1 MYYKISILKDFI
13 IRSELMSIW
22 SKSET
27 MERSELEKIQL
38 ERLQNTVKR
47 VYENVA
53 MYRERMDENGI
64 KPEDIKSLDDL
75 AKLPFTMK
83 DDLRE
88 QYPLGMLAVPI
99 EEVTEIH
106 ASSGTTGKQV
116 IGPMTENDIELWSE
130 IAARSLSAMG
140 VEKNDVVQ
148 TSYGFGLF
156 TGGFGAH
163 YGARKIGALAI
174 PMSSGNSK
182 RQIKFLRDLK
192 TTYLCCTPSYAMS
205 LAETLYEMGLTKDD
219 IHLKGGVFGAEP
231 WTEEMRHEIEDKLG
245 IKAYDI
251 YGLTEIIGPGVAYEC
266 EYQAGMHVNEDFFIP
281 EIIDPD
287 TGEVLPEGTMGELVF
302 TCLTKE
308 AMPLIRYRTR
318 DLCVLTKEKCKCGR
332 TLLRMA
338 KPVGRTDDMLIIR
351 GVNVFPSQIEEV
363 LMRTE
368 GVAPY
373 YQIVVDRVNNKDTL
387 DVLIEL
393 SSFGMSDEVKN
404 IEKLTKKLSAEL
416 LSMLGIK
423 ANVKLVEPKSITRS
437 EGKAVRVIDNRKLH

>member
-1 MYYKISILKDFI
+1 MQKVYYV
-13 IRSELMSIW
+13 RSKFMSIW
-22 SKSET
+22 SKNET
-27 MERSELEKIQL
+27 MSRAELETIQL
-38 ERLQNTVKR
+38 ERLQKTVKR
-47 VYENVA
+47 VYDNVE
-53 MYRERMDENGI
+53 MYRERMNEAGV
-64 KPEDIKSLDDL
+64 KPEDIKTLADL
-75 AKLPFTMK
+75 AKLPFTTK

-88 QYPLGMLAVPI
+88 QYPFGLLAVPLD
-99 EEVTEIH
+99 EVTEIH

-116 IGPMTENDIELWSE
+116 IGPMTENDVELWAE

-140 VEKNDVVQ
+140 VEKNDVVH

-163 YGARKIGALAI
+163 YGARKIGAVAI

-182 RQIKFLRDLK
+182 RQVKFMKDLGS
-192 TTYLCCTPSYAMS
+192 TYLCCTPSYAMS
-205 LAETLYEMGLTKDD
+205 LAEVLYDMGYTKDD
-219 IHLKGGVFGAEP
+219 IKLKGGVFGAEP
-231 WTEEMRHEIEDKLG
+231 WTEEMRSEIEDKLG

-251 YGLTEIIGPGVAYEC
+251 YGLTEIIGPGVSYEC
-266 EYQAGMHVNEDFFIP
+266 TEQAGMHINEDFFIP

-287 TGEVLPEGTMGELVF
+287 TGEVLPEGSMGELVF
-302 TCLTKE
+302 TCITKE

-318 DLCVLTKEKCKCGR
+318 DLCVLTKEVCKCGR
-332 TLLRMA
+332 TFTRMA

-373 YQIVVDRVNNKDTL
+373 YQIIVDRVNNKDTL

-393 SSFGMSDEVKN
+393 SSFGMSDEVKD
-404 IEKLTKKLSAEL
+404 IEALTKKLSAEL

-423 ANVKLVEPKSITRS
+423 ANIKLVEPKTITRS

>member
-1 MYYKISILKDFI
+1 MP
-13 IRSELMSIW
+13 IW
-22 SKSET
+22 NKEFET
-27 MERSELEKIQL
+27 MPREQLEELQL
-38 ERLQNTVKR
+38 ERLQATVKR

-53 MYRERMDENGI
+53 MYRERMDEKGV
-64 KPEDIKSLDDL
+64 KPEDIKTLKDL
-75 AKLPFTMK
+75 AKLPFITK
-83 DDLRE
+83 NDLRD
-88 QYPLGMLAVPI
+88 QYPFGLLAVPL
-99 EEVTEIH
+99 EDVTEIH

-116 IGPMTENDIELWSE
+116 IGPMTENDVELWAE

-140 VEKNDVVQ
+140 AEKNDIVH

-163 YGARKIGALAI
+163 YGARKIGAVAI

-182 RQIKFLRDLK
+182 RQIKIMKDLGS
-192 TTYLCCTPSYAMS
+192 TYLCCTPSYAMT
-205 LAETLYEMGLTKDD
+205 LAEVLHDMGYTKDD
-219 IHLKGGVFGAEP
+219 IKLKGGVFGAEP
-231 WTEEMRHEIEDKLG
+231 WTEEMRAEIEDKLG

-251 YGLTEIIGPGVAYEC
+251 YGLTEIIGPGVSYEC
-266 EYQAGMHVNEDFFIP
+266 AEQAGMHINEDFFIP

-287 TGEVLPEGTMGELVF
+287 TEEVLPYGEMGELVF
-302 TCLTKE
+302 TCITKE

-318 DLCVLTKEKCKCGR
+318 DLCVLTREKCKCGR
-332 TLLRMA
+332 TLVRMA

-363 LMRTE
+363 LMRID

-373 YQIVVDRVNNKDTL
+373 YQIVVDRVDNKDTL

-393 SSFGMSDEVKN
+393 SSFGMTDQIKN
-404 IEKLTKKLSAEL
+404 LEKLTKTVSAEL

-423 ANVKLVEPKSITRS
+423 ANVRLVEPKTIERS
-437 EGKAVRVIDNRKLH
+437 EGKAVRVIDKRKLH

>member
-1 MYYKISILKDFI
+1 MP
-13 IRSELMSIW
+13 IW
-22 SKSET
+22 NKEFET
-27 MERSELEKIQL
+27 MPREELEKVQL
-38 ERLQNTVKR
+38 DRLQNTVKR

-53 MYRERMDENGI
+53 FYRAKMDEAGV
-64 KPEDIKSLDDL
+64 KPEDIKTLKDL
-75 AKLPFTMK
+75 SKLPFITK
-83 DDLRE
+83 DDLRD
-88 QYPLGMLAVPI
+88 QYPFGMLAVPL
-99 EEVTEIH
+99 EDVTEIH

-116 IGPMTENDIELWSE
+116 IGPMTENDIELWAE

-140 VEKNDVVQ
+140 AAKNDIVH

-163 YGARKIGALAI
+163 YGARKIGAVAI

-182 RQIKFLRDLK
+182 RQIKIMKDLGS
-192 TTYLCCTPSYAMS
+192 TYLCCTPSYAMT
-205 LAETLYEMGLTKDD
+205 LAEVLHEMGYTKDD
-219 IHLKGGVFGAEP
+219 ILLKGGVFGAEP
-231 WTEEMRHEIEDKLG
+231 WTEEMRAEIEDKLG

-251 YGLTEIIGPGVAYEC
+251 YGLTEIIGPGVSYEC
-266 EYQAGMHVNEDFFIP
+266 TEQAGMHINEDFFIP
-281 EIIDPD
+281 EIIDPE
-287 TGEVLPEGTMGELVF
+287 TEEVLPDGEMGELVF
-302 TCLTKE
+302 TCITKE

-318 DLCVLTKEKCKCGR
+318 DLCVLNREKCKCGR
-332 TLLRMA
+332 TLVRMA

-393 SSFGMSDEVKN
+393 SSFGMSDEIKGL
-404 IEKLTKKLSAEL
+404 EQLTKKVSAEL

-423 ANVKLVEPKSITRS
+423 ANVKLVEPKTITRS
-437 EGKAVRVIDNRKLH
+437 EGKAVRVIDKRKLH

>member
-1 MYYKISILKDFI
+1 MP
-13 IRSELMSIW
+13 IW
-22 SKSET
+22 NKEFET
-27 MERSELEKIQL
+27 MPREQLEELQL
-38 ERLQNTVKR
+38 ERLQATVKR

-53 MYRERMDENGI
+53 MYRERMDEKGI
-64 KPEDIKSLDDL
+64 KPDDIKSLKDL
-75 AKLPFTMK
+75 AKLPFITK
-83 DDLRE
+83 NDLRD
-88 QYPLGMLAVPI
+88 QYPFGLLAVPL
-99 EEVTEIH
+99 EDVTEIH

-116 IGPMTENDIELWSE
+116 IGPMTENDVELWAE

-140 VEKNDVVQ
+140 AEKNDIVH

-163 YGARKIGALAI
+163 YGARKIGAVAI

-182 RQIKFLRDLK
+182 RQIKIMKDLGS
-192 TTYLCCTPSYAMS
+192 TYLCCTPSYAMT
-205 LAETLYEMGLTKDD
+205 LAEVLHDMGYTKDD
-219 IHLKGGVFGAEP
+219 IKLKGGVFGAEP
-231 WTEEMRHEIEDKLG
+231 WTEEMRAEIEDKLG

-251 YGLTEIIGPGVAYEC
+251 YGLTEIIGPGVSYEC
-266 EYQAGMHVNEDFFIP
+266 SEQAGMHINEDFFIP

-287 TGEVLPEGTMGELVF
+287 TEEVLPYGEMGELVF
-302 TCLTKE
+302 TCITKE

-332 TLLRMA
+332 TLVRMA

-363 LMRTE
+363 LMRID

-373 YQIVVDRVNNKDTL
+373 YQIVVDRVDNKDTL

-393 SSFGMSDEVKN
+393 SSFGMTDQIKN
-404 IEKLTKKLSAEL
+404 LEKLTKTVSAEL

-423 ANVKLVEPKSITRS
+423 ANVRLVEPKTIERS
-437 EGKAVRVIDNRKLH
+437 EGKAVRVIDKRKLH

>member
-1 MYYKISILKDFI
+1 
-13 IRSELMSIW
+13 MSIW

-266 EYQAGMHVNEDFFIP
+266 EHQVGMHVNEDFFIP

>member
-1 MYYKISILKDFI
+1 MP
-13 IRSELMSIW
+13 IW
-22 SKSET
+22 NKEYET
-27 MERSELEKIQL
+27 MPREQLEKVQL
-38 ERLQNTVKR
+38 ERLKDTVKR
-47 VYENVA
+47 VYDNVQ
-53 MYRERMDENGI
+53 MYRERMDEKGV
-64 KPEDIKSLDDL
+64 KPEDIKTLKDL
-75 AKLPFTMK
+75 QKLPFVTK
-83 DDLRE
+83 NDLRD
-88 QYPLGMLAVPI
+88 QYPFGLLAVPL

-116 IGPMTENDIELWSE
+116 IGPMTENDVELWAE

-140 VEKNDVVQ
+140 AGKNDIVH

-163 YGARKIGALAI
+163 YGARKIGAVAI

-182 RQIKFLRDLK
+182 RQIKIMKDLGS
-192 TTYLCCTPSYAMS
+192 TYLCCTPSYAMT
-205 LAETLYEMGLTKDD
+205 LAEVLHDMGYTKDD
-219 IHLKGGVFGAEP
+219 IKLKGGVFGAEP
-231 WTEEMRHEIEDKLG
+231 WTEEMRAELEDKLG

-251 YGLTEIIGPGVAYEC
+251 YGLTEIIGPGVSYEC
-266 EYQAGMHVNEDFFIP
+266 QEQAGMHINEDFFIP

-287 TGEVLPEGTMGELVF
+287 TEEVLPDGEMGELVF
-302 TCLTKE
+302 TCITKE

-318 DLCVLTKEKCKCGR
+318 DLCVLNREKCKCGR
-332 TLLRMA
+332 TLVRMA

-363 LMRTE
+363 LMRID

-393 SSFGMSDEVKN
+393 SSFGMTDEIKDL
-404 IEKLTKKLSAEL
+404 EQLTKKVSAEL
-416 LSMLGIK
+416 LSMLGIR

-437 EGKAVRVIDNRKLH
+437 EGKAVRVIDKRKLH

>member
-1 MYYKISILKDFI
+1 MPIWNKDF
-13 IRSELMSIW
+13 
-22 SKSET
+22 ET
-27 MERSELEKIQL
+27 MPREQLEKVQL
-38 ERLQNTVKR
+38 ERLKATVKR
-47 VYENVA
+47 VYDNVQ
-53 MYRERMDENGI
+53 MYRERMDEKGV
-64 KPEDIKSLDDL
+64 KPEDIKTLKDL
-75 AKLPFTMK
+75 AKLPFVTK
-83 DDLRE
+83 NDLRD
-88 QYPLGMLAVPI
+88 QYPFGLLAVPL
-99 EEVTEIH
+99 EKVTEIH

-116 IGPMTENDIELWSE
+116 IGPMTENDVELWAE

-140 VEKNDVVQ
+140 AGKNDIVH

-163 YGARKIGALAI
+163 YGARKIGAVAI

-182 RQIKFLRDLK
+182 RQIKIMKDLGS
-192 TTYLCCTPSYAMS
+192 TYLCCTPSYAMT
-205 LAETLYEMGLTKDD
+205 LAEVLHDMGYTKDD
-219 IHLKGGVFGAEP
+219 IKLKGGVFGAEP
-231 WTEEMRHEIEDKLG
+231 WTEEMRAELEDKLG

-251 YGLTEIIGPGVAYEC
+251 YGLTEIIGPGVSYEC
-266 EYQAGMHVNEDFFIP
+266 QEQAGMHINEDFFIP

-287 TGEVLPEGTMGELVF
+287 TEEVLPDGEMGELVF
-302 TCLTKE
+302 TCITKE

-318 DLCVLTKEKCKCGR
+318 DLCVLNREKCKCGR
-332 TLLRMA
+332 TLVRMA

-363 LMRTE
+363 LMRID

-393 SSFGMSDEVKN
+393 SSFVMTDEIKDL
-404 IEKLTKKLSAEL
+404 EQLTKKVSAEL

-437 EGKAVRVIDNRKLH
+437 EGKAVRVIDKRKLH

>member
-1 MYYKISILKDFI
+1 MP
-13 IRSELMSIW
+13 IW
-22 SKSET
+22 NKEFET
-27 MERSELEKIQL
+27 MPREQLEKVQL
-38 ERLQNTVKR
+38 ERLKATVKR
-47 VYENVA
+47 VYDNVQ
-53 MYRERMDENGI
+53 MYRERMDEKGV
-64 KPEDIKSLDDL
+64 KPEDIKTLKDL
-75 AKLPFTMK
+75 AKLPFVTK
-83 DDLRE
+83 NDLRD
-88 QYPLGMLAVPI
+88 QYPFGLLAVPL
-99 EEVTEIH
+99 EDVTEIH

-116 IGPMTENDIELWSE
+116 IGPMTENDVELWAE

-140 VEKNDVVQ
+140 AQKNDIVH

-163 YGARKIGALAI
+163 YGARKIGAVAI

-182 RQIKFLRDLK
+182 RQIKIMKDLGS
-192 TTYLCCTPSYAMS
+192 TYLCCTPSYAMT
-205 LAETLYEMGLTKDD
+205 LAEVLHDMGYTKDD
-219 IHLKGGVFGAEP
+219 IKLKGGVFGAEP
-231 WTEEMRHEIEDKLG
+231 WTEEMRAELEDKLG

-251 YGLTEIIGPGVAYEC
+251 YGLTEIIGPGVSYEC
-266 EYQAGMHVNEDFFIP
+266 QEQAGMHINEDFFIP

-287 TGEVLPEGTMGELVF
+287 TEEVLPDGEMGELVF
-302 TCLTKE
+302 TCITKE

-318 DLCVLTKEKCKCGR
+318 DLCVLNREKCKCGR
-332 TLLRMA
+332 TLVRMA

-363 LMRTE
+363 LMRID

-393 SSFGMSDEVKN
+393 SSFVMTDEIKDL
-404 IEKLTKKLSAEL
+404 EQLTKKVSAEL

-437 EGKAVRVIDNRKLH
+437 EGKAVRVIDKRKLH